1 MGPPDARGRVRR
13 LTKRLI
19 ADLGCPAELVLDE
32 RTLRR
37 VMLRE
42 VEGRPSNFGWLSGYI
57 VRVVMPEVDFD
68 RQMPAYANSD
78 VMRIARAEGFEG
90 LVGKSFLD
98 YFHFDNGNGGE
109 FCLESWEQYRARRG

>member
-1 MGPPDARGRVRR
+1 MGRRCFPDTGERCWVEVTFVGPPDTRGRVRR

-32 RTLRR
+32 KPLRQ

-42 VEGRPSNFGWLSGYI
+42 AEDKPSNFGWLSGYV

-68 RQMPAYANSD
+68 RQVRAYANRQ
-78 VMRIARAEGFEG
+78 VVQIARAEGF
-90 LVGKSFLD
+90 D
-98 YFHFDNGNGGE
+98 GGE
-109 FCLESWEQYRARRG
+109 TVSFSLPL